1 MSSSIVDYPWKYKHV
16 TASVQISSGPCGLH
30 SIVVNGLTTAGDA
43 TVYDNPAAAG
53 NVIAILHLD
62 PTTSI
67 SVQPITLT
75 YDILCETGLYIA
87 FEAQALVADLTVS
100 YR

>member
-1 MSSSIVDYPWKYKHV
+1 MPNPAIDFPWKYEHV
-16 TASVQISSGPCGLH
+16 IADTQVSAIPCVLH
-30 SIVVNGLTTAGDA
+30 TIVVNGLTTAGDC

-62 PTTSI
+62 TATSI

-75 YDILCETGLYIA
+75 YDCECATGLYIDYDA
-87 FEAQALVADLTVS
+87 TLVADLAVT
-100 YR
+100 YK

>member
-1 MSSSIVDYPWKYKHV
+1 MGNAVIDYPWKYQHV
-16 TASVQISSGPCGLH
+16 SADAQVSAGPCCLH

-53 NVIAILHLD
+53 NVIAVLHLD
-62 PTTSI
+62 VTTSI
-67 SVQPITLT
+67 SVQPITLI
-75 YDILCETGLYIA
+75 YDCECETGLYID
-87 FEAQALVADLTVS
+87 FDQALAADITVT